1 MQLEGK
7 GERSAGEVVL
17 VLKLGLGV
25 GLEVCQQPVESV
37 EQQASKE
44 KIHTIH
50 FEEHLTVQTSTKQH
64 HH

>member
-1 MQLEGK
+1 MQLEGE

-25 GLEVCQQPVESV
+25 GVEVWQQPVKSV

-50 FEEHLTVQTSTKQH
+50 FEEH
-64 HH
+64 